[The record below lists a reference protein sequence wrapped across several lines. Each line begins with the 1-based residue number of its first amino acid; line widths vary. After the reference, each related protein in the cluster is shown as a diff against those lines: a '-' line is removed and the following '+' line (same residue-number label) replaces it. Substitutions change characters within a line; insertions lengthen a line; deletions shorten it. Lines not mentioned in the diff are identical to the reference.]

1 MTTPSLVG
9 IAGLPPL
16 RDDVLYDAE
25 QAGLYIGRT
34 AIWMQRAARA
44 DQIPARRVGRVWK
57 WSAANIRSI
66 VAGEH
71 VPQRRKRA
79 RSSA

>member
-1 MTTPSLVG
+1 M
-9 IAGLPPL
+9 AELPPL

-25 QAGLYIGRT
+25 QAGRYIGRT
-34 AIWMQRAARA
+34 PIWLKRAARA
-44 DQIPARRVGRVWK
+44 DQIPARRVGRFWK

-66 VAGEH
+66 VAGEPH

-79 RSSA
+79 RRPA

>member
-1 MTTPSLVG
+1 MTTPTLDD
-9 IAGLPPL
+9 IAELPQL

-25 QAGLYIGRT
+25 QAGLYLGRT
-34 AIWMQRAARA
+34 AIWMIRAARA
-44 DQIPARRVGRVWK
+44 DQIPARRVGRSWK

-66 VAGEH
+66 VAGDH

-79 RSSA
+79 RR